1 MALVSIAS
9 TSFFILLC
17 EHLCFS
23 CRPLSSAAALIPCF
37 DLVKKILT
45 HGRLSIVSSLID
57 TRLCFLFCSCFSFH
71 DHFILSA
78 QNAADILPFAM
89 FFACLALK
97 DFLLFFIA
105 WLSPFF
111 GAPAVE
117 APCCPNLIVLI
128 LSPCFATT
136 MWDFFGWLG
145 VRFGLLNPVTPALVS
160 LGSFFRINFALNNWE
175 SYRLT

>member
-9 TSFFILLC
+9 TFRFILLC

-23 CRPLSSAAALIPCF
+23 RCPLSSAAALAPCF
-37 DLVKKILT
+37 DLVKKILS
-45 HGRLSIVSSLID
+45 HGRLGVV
-57 TRLCFLFCSCFSFH
+57 TCFVDSRFTFFLY
-71 DHFILSA
+71 DHFVLSA

-97 DFLLFFIA
+97 DLRLFFVA

-117 APCCPNLIVLI
+117 APCCPTLIVLI
-128 LSPCFATT
+128 WSPCFATT